1 MPDVLIYV
9 GGLISGVGLM
19 ATVRRCADVAARNAR
34 ITAYEECK
42 SQQRMRA
49 FAYNRGYERA
59 QQDYRNMSE
68 VERFAE
74 TFNGRKVKMQMREV
88 Q

>member
-9 GGLISGVGLM
+9 GGIVTGVGLM
-19 ATVRRCADVAARNAR
+19 ATVRRYADIAARNAR
-34 ITAYEECK
+34 RAAYEECK
-42 SQQRMRA
+42 AQQKMRTFA
-49 FAYNRGYERA
+49 FSRGYECA
-59 QQDYRNMSE
+59 KQDYRNMSE
-68 VERFAE
+68 VERFAD